1 MDLPGSEVPSVSE
14 VPQRTGPAPSW
25 LGPVYRARN
34 GLDSVVIAVAVT
46 LFSAAT
52 VLTFV
57 GTLSRAFSV
66 LPDLTW
72 APEFTRYAI
81 IVSVLLVAPMG
92 MRRGTQISVGIL
104 LDAAPRPVFRALT
117 VVNNILMLGLFA
129 VVAFYGFK
137 VAELNASQL
146 SPLLGI
152 SLRDLYLVVSLSGLL
167 LTFEAT
173 LRIVEAFVDTAP
185 RPSETE
191 SMMIVAE

>member
-1 MDLPGSEVPSVSE
+1 MVPLQISEGPPPSR
-14 VPQRTGPAPSW
+14 PTPSW
-25 LGPVYRARN
+25 LSPVYRARN
-34 GLDSVVIAVAVT
+34 WLDSAIVAVAVA
-46 LFSAAT
+46 LFLAAT
-52 VLTFV
+52 VLTFA
-57 GTLSRAFSV
+57 GTLSRAVSV

-92 MRRGTQISVGIL
+92 LRRGTQISVGIL

-117 VVNNILMLGLFA
+117 VVNNILLLGFFA
-129 VVAFYGFK
+129 VVAFYGYE
-137 VAELNASQL
+137 VAQLNASQH

-167 LTFEAT
+167 LMFEAA
-173 LRIVEAFVDTAP
+173 LRIVEAFVGTAP

-191 SMMIVAE
+191 AMSSATE